1 MWISLKF
8 RYSDEPPRALQTEP
22 CLGGNHW
29 GWWCCSHLRWDYDDD
44 DDDVELTRSARHLGV
59 ELHLELDPQRW
70 RREANILPTPF
81 HKNQHWDLILTV
93 NPVPA
98 DLHCSLQ
105 FARGEVSED
114 LKQHLVRKVGYRYG
128 RHHWHWHLFL
138 YPCLLLPLCFLL
150 MSGCP
155 CLEACTPIEVGL
167 SAACFSAD
175 CTASRLRLLGLKL
188 KRNMRSS
195 PQHQLSAATADIE
208 KT

>member
-29 GWWCCSHLRWDYDDD
+29 GWWCCRYLRWDYDDD

-150 MSGCP
+150 MSGCL
-155 CLEACTPIEVGL
+155 C
-167 SAACFSAD
+167 
-175 CTASRLRLLGLKL
+175 
-188 KRNMRSS
+188 
-195 PQHQLSAATADIE
+195 
-208 KT
+208 